1 MNDSRLQ
8 AQPKLTLNTA
18 VRYALRIL
26 DLVAPNLMRPAAA
39 SNIAAIVDD
48 RWEDVQL
55 PDIDDVIQQV
65 LRQAHRQ

>member
-8 AQPKLTLNTA
+8 AQPQLTLNTA

-26 DLVAPNLMRPAAA
+26 DLVAPNLMQLSAA
-39 SNIAAIVDD
+39 SNIAAIMDD

-55 PDIDDVIQQV
+55 PDINEVIHQV